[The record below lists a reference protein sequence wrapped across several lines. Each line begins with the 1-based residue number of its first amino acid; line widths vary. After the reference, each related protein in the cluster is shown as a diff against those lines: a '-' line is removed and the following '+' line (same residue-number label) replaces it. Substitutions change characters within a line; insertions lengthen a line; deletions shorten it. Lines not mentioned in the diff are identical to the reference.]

1 MNDLDNQQRNEAKE
15 CLGEFWERITTSQDP
30 EIQSLINSENDENNV
45 NNKVYVS
52 EQSSKRIKQVDD
64 ITYYNRN
71 QLSRYYA
78 MSQKYI

>member
-71 QLSRYYA
+71 QLRYYA